1 MLFWTISALISGYII
16 GSLHGSLIP
25 QLLTGVNI
33 NKEGLKNSG
42 ASNAAIVLGWKYGA
56 LVAAFDIMKGFAAV
70 SGLRLLLN
78 ASSLP
83 DATAWTLLFTIAAGV
98 VCGHNF
104 PVYMKFNGGKGTAP
118 LIGAMLALDWRFGI
132 AGLLLLVAVSLA
144 TDYLIAGV
152 LLLYVMLLT
161 IALFPADGFWPPAF
175 AILLFAMAVWKHL
188 ENIVRVR
195 DGTEKKVSEVLRKNS
210 ADSA

>member
-16 GSLHGSLIP
+16 GSLHGSLIA

-33 NKEGLKNSG
+33 KNSGVKNSG

-56 LVAAFDIMKGFAAV
+56 LVAVLDIAKGIAAV
-70 SGLRLLLN
+70 AGFRLLLD
-78 ASSLP
+78 ASALP
-83 DATAWTLLFTIAAGV
+83 AGMVWTLLFTIGAGV

-118 LIGAMLALDWRFGI
+118 LIGVMLALDWKFGI

-152 LLLYVMLLT
+152 LVLYAMLLA
-161 IALFPADGFWPPAF
+161 IALFPAEGFWPVAI
-175 AILLFAMAVWKHL
+175 AILLFVMAVWKHL
-188 ENIVRVR
+188 DNIARIR
-195 DGTEKKVSEVLRKNS
+195 DGTEKKVSSVLRKKS
-210 ADSA
+210 TGAV